1 MGFLS
6 RFFSDGFQGVA
17 IFGYGNTPAEDALKL
32 QRAAVQQARNAL
44 TPEDEAALDY
54 TSRRFQEIVTKLH
67 NDIDAIDVRCFEACQ
82 SVIKKHVGINM
93 LVSSFFSFQFLSNV
107 RPKPATPIRVMV
119 AFGVGSVVA
128 FVTGMFA
135 IEDAKVEMLALP
147 TPLGSAARDAFH
159 RKAPKSRLL
168 EAVDEYA
175 KSAQA
180 MIPLEGPVDINNPA
194 ASRGPPKA
202 AIRREV
208 DTVEPSGAHDTELA
222 LESAIDTGENNAE
235 VQFASLNRGDRVPAA
250 TSSAR
255 TSQPP
260 VVVRARGGLRGD
272 DRGDSEWPDRF
283 YEADDEGG
291 NDHKTGQG
299 DDRGQRGRNAGNPR
313 TQQPKNSTGYGN
325 YYEHGDRV
333 GTGYTGRSND
343 LSGHNE
349 RQLRSWEHRSND
361 DRLAAERGL
370 AADQQPPAW
379 WTDDDIRENAL
390 PFTDSLYNDGPETS
404 PSQQAPG
411 RGVPRDG
418 RFGRPNQDPRARL
431 NAHAQHQK
439 PRTWDDV
446 RREAAMKP

>member
-1 MGFLS
+1 
-6 RFFSDGFQGVA
+6 
-17 IFGYGNTPAEDALKL
+17 
-32 QRAAVQQARNAL
+32 
-44 TPEDEAALDY
+44 
-54 TSRRFQEIVTKLH
+54 
-67 NDIDAIDVRCFEACQ
+67 
-82 SVIKKHVGINM
+82 
-93 LVSSFFSFQFLSNV
+93 
-107 RPKPATPIRVMV
+107 
-119 AFGVGSVVA
+119 
-128 FVTGMFA
+128 
-135 IEDAKVEMLALP
+135 MLALP

-333 GTGYTGRSND
+333 GTGYTG
-343 LSGHNE
+343 
-349 RQLRSWEHRSND
+349 
-361 DRLAAERGL
+361 
-370 AADQQPPAW
+370 
-379 WTDDDIRENAL
+379 T
-390 PFTDSLYNDGPETS
+390 PEL
-404 PSQQAPG
+404 G
-411 RGVPRDG
+411 
-418 RFGRPNQDPRARL
+418 L
-431 NAHAQHQK
+431 NAPHLHLHMVNARVESELTSFCNPSYCYDTNRYRSLKRFVGAQRAAIAFLGTPQQ
-439 PRTWDDV
+439 
-446 RREAAMKP
+446 RRSTCSGVYCPEIF